1 VHAKSITR
9 QLAEVELFADLKQPQ
24 LRALA
29 NIVQR
34 VEYGPGLTVYNQGQA
49 GHEFF
54 VVETG
59 ILRVVHVDI
68 EGKVLEVR
76 QLRPGDAFGE
86 TSLLLGDVRD
96 ATVEAVHPATLLRIE
111 KEDFDRLLEEE
122 PRTEA
127 ALNMRPD
134 IKERRQ
140 YPQFSWLDEGELPVR
155 VMHKHPVVLI
165 TPLLLPII
173 LDLILLSASLVAR
186 SLWGDPIMFVGLL
199 LMIFPTGAGIYFY
212 IDWRNDVY
220 AVTNHRVIH
229 MERIGLF
236 RESFAAAPLH
246 AVEDVQQIHAG
257 PLARIFDFGD
267 LIMETAGEMGQVVF
281 RSVPNLAE
289 VRNIVFE
296 QAERNRARS
305 RVDERGAIRK
315 ALRHHFVGEEDAAQV
330 LETDSE
336 DHLQE
341 EETEE
346 TKGWRRLLNG
356 ARLLQHLLPPTWQ
369 RAGDTITWRK
379 HWSAL
384 IRPLTPPLLI
394 LGTTTVLILIVSS
407 RMPDLTLRLLF
418 PYALDIVI
426 MVPWLL
432 WQFENWQNDFYQ
444 ITPHRLI
451 HVDRLPFYLR
461 EERREASLEK
471 ITSVRFEQ
479 SVLGRFLAFGNVFV
493 ETHAEEGGFDL
504 MSVKNPQKVQS
515 EIFSRMEAYR
525 RRRTEQEAQRHQRE
539 LLDWFS
545 VYDEIRRTHTPSTDQ
560 EESV

>member
-1 VHAKSITR
+1 MHAKSITK
-9 QLAEVELFADLKQPQ
+9 QLESVPLFADLKQPQ

-29 NIVQR
+29 NIVKR
-34 VEYGPGLTVYNQGQA
+34 VEYGPGLTVYNQGQS
-49 GHEFF
+49 GHEYY

-76 QLRPGDAFGE
+76 KLRPGDAFGE

-96 ATVEAVHPATLLRIE
+96 ATVEAIQPATLLCIE
-111 KEDFDRLLEEE
+111 KEDFDLLVEED
-122 PRTEA
+122 PRIES

-134 IKERRQ
+134 IEERRR
-140 YPQFSWLDEGELPVR
+140 YPKFPWLDEGELPVR

-173 LDLILLSASLVAR
+173 LDLILLAASLVAR
-186 SLWGDPIMFVGLL
+186 NLWGDIFLLGGFL
-199 LMIFPTGAGIYFY
+199 LMLFPTGAGIYFF

-236 RESFAAAPLH
+236 RESFAAAPLR
-246 AVEDVQQIHAG
+246 AVEDIQQIHAG

-267 LIMETAGEMGQVVF
+267 LIMETAGELGQVVF

-289 VRNIVFE
+289 VRQIVFE
-296 QAERNRARS
+296 QAERTVARS
-305 RVDERGAIRK
+305 RVDERGAIRQ
-315 ALRHHFVGEEDAAQV
+315 ALRYHFVGQEDDTKVQDSAIEEP
-330 LETDSE
+330 T
-336 DHLQE
+336 QE
-341 EETEE
+341 EESDEPRR
-346 TKGWRRLLNG
+346 WRQLLNG
-356 ARLLQHLLPPTWQ
+356 ARLLRHLLPPTWL
-369 RAGDTITWRK
+369 RSGDTITWRK

-394 LGTTTVLILIVSS
+394 LGTTTVIILIVSS

-426 MVPWLL
+426 MVPWLM

-444 ITPHRLI
+444 ITPNRLI

-479 SVLGRFLAFGNVFV
+479 SVLGRFLAYGNVYV
-493 ETHAEEGGFDL
+493 ETPAEDGGFNL
-504 MSVKNPQKVQS
+504 MSVKHPQKVQS

-525 RRRTEQEAQRHQRE
+525 RRQTEQEAQRHQRE

-545 VYDEIRRTHTPSTDQ
+545 VYDEIRRAHTSTDQ